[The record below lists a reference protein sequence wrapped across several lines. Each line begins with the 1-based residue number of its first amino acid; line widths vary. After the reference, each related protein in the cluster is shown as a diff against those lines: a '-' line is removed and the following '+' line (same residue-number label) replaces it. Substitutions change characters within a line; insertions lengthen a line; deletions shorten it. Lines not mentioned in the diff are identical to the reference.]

1 MTRLMIV
8 DDEAIIVTQLE
19 EMLTSMG
26 YEVVGIATTGAE
38 AITKAVEG
46 RPDLILMDIKL
57 PGGVDG
63 IEAAAR
69 IQEVRPVPVIFI
81 TGYSSD
87 ELTERAKSLNPYGY
101 LPKPFHPDYF
111 KPIIEIAL
119 HKHRLEQEL
128 AHINQ
133 HLEHLVQERTAELQ
147 RANTALRLEIE
158 EKERLNRKLAE
169 KETRLKKAAENLEES
184 NRALRRLAE
193 KRKQDLI
200 DVETDVVANV
210 REFILP
216 YVEKLKASDLHPT
229 LAVYVDIIETN
240 LKEVTAPFIS
250 RRNPRFGGVSQQDL
264 QIYQLLRQGKSD
276 QEISEIVN
284 CPLSRISRC
293 RENIKPVIGNRL

>member
-19 EMLTSMG
+19 EILISMG
-26 YEVVGIATTGAE
+26 YDVVGIATTGAE
-38 AITKAVEG
+38 AVSKAIES

-57 PGGVDG
+57 PGGMDG
-63 IEAAAR
+63 IEAGTL
-69 IQEVRPVPVIFI
+69 IQKTYPVPVVFM

-87 ELTERAKSLNPYGY
+87 ELTERAKALNPYGY
-101 LPKPFHPDYF
+101 LPKPFQADYF

-128 AHINQ
+128 AHLNQ
-133 HLEHLVQERTAELQ
+133 HLEHLVQERTAEL
-147 RANTALRLEIE
+147 RLANAALRQEIE
-158 EKERLNRKLAE
+158 EKERLNQKLAE
-169 KETRLKKAAENLEES
+169 KEIGLKKAAENLEES
-184 NRALRRLAE
+184 NRALQRLAE

-216 YVEKLKASDLHPT
+216 YIEKLKASDLHPT
-229 LAVYVDIIETN
+229 QAVYVDIIETN

-250 RRNPRFGGVSQQDL
+250 RRNPRFGGISQQDL

-276 QEISEIVN
+276 QEVSEIIN

-293 RENIKPVIGNRL
+293 REKIKPVFGN